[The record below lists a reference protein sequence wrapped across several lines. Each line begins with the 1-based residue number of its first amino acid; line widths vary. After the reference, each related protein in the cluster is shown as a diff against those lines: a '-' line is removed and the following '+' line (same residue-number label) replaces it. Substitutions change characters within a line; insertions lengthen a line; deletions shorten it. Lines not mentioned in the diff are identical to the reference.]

1 MTVHYRDLRP
11 WVATTLQ
18 WRPPTHLRACL
29 QAHSGGMLTTLKIA
43 LESWGNVRLPP
54 RIEGQREVRDVL
66 EAGEMRW
73 LVVQW
78 LCIC

>member
-1 MTVHYRDLRP
+1 
-11 WVATTLQ
+11 
-18 WRPPTHLRACL
+18 
-29 QAHSGGMLTTLKIA
+29 MLTTLKIA

>member
-1 MTVHYRDLRP
+1 
-11 WVATTLQ
+11 
-18 WRPPTHLRACL
+18 
-29 QAHSGGMLTTLKIA
+29 MLTTLKIA
-43 LESWGNVRLPP
+43 LESWGNVGLPP